1 MVASW
6 AGRRG
11 RRLFNENR
19 VSVCEMK
26 KVLAIVTQPRDCTKP
41 YGTVHSERVGESN
54 FRYCLFYLDPKT
66 ETKRLTS
73 GHVISH
79 SKLFSDSL
87 FHLEQKTNLLKVKAL
102 GDLAH

>member
-54 FRYCLFYLDPKT
+54 FRYYFISIR
-66 ETKRLTS
+66 KRKQNVSRRVTS
-73 GHVISH
+73 
-79 SKLFSDSL
+79 FPTQN
-87 FHLEQKTNLLKVKAL
+87 F
-102 GDLAH
+102 